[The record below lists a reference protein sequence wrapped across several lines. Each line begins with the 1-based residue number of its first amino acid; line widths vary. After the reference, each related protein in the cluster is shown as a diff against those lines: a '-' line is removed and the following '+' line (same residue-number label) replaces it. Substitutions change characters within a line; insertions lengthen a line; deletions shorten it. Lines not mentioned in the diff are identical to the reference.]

1 MFKPTILTEERLMLG
16 MTEAVSGAA
25 VDEAAEPSNIHL
37 VDWDIEEVPSGE
49 TCERPSVLDDDDG
62 I

>member
-1 MFKPTILTEERLMLG
+1 MLG